1 MKWFNTYTRLF
12 GIGGLS
18 VGFVVLLFLLSEHRV
33 HRNNAFTR
41 RYPHHPINKRY
52 DLPLGF
58 DSYYIAGIDDDL
70 LYLGN
75 TTAPLHMLEV
85 NLRTRDTVHIT
96 LALSDRDL
104 PFQAVTVRVRSPYY
118 YVMDGTVPCIFR
130 GILGNWNAGMWM
142 KDKAYFTKALPLGP
156 DSFLINTINSGTQ
169 LSTLGL
175 LTEQNGFKVS
185 LNPRILEKQLDGMFD
200 VDGTMVASPDGG
212 TAGFVYYY
220 RNQFMVMDSHLDL
233 LARQRTVDTV
243 TTAQIELATANKKG
257 LVQMKAPP
265 LKINRTAALYNDLM
279 MVNSPRLGKY
289 EEPRMLDQ
297 ASIIDVY
304 NWRERTYGFS
314 FYLYHIGRK
323 KLKEFR
329 VHDGRLIAIVGD
341 MLSVYGLDHGQFGSM
356 ESSGLDNEKY
366 NDLSADNRTKTENL

>member
-1 MKWFNTYTRLF
+1 M
-12 GIGGLS
+12 
-18 VGFVVLLFLLSEHRV
+18 LLFQLSEHRV

-58 DSYYIAGIDDDL
+58 DSYYIAGIDNDM

-85 NLRTRDTVHIT
+85 NLKTRDTVHIT
-96 LALSDRDL
+96 LGLSDRDL
-104 PFQAVTVRVRSPYY
+104 PFQAVSVRVRSPYY

-130 GILGNWNAGMWM
+130 GILGNWNAGVWM

-156 DSFLINTINSGTQ
+156 DSFLINTINSDTQ
-169 LSTLGL
+169 LSSLGL
-175 LTEQNGFKVS
+175 LTKQNGFKVS
-185 LNPRILEKQLDGMFD
+185 LNPRILEKQIDGMFD
-200 VDGTMVASPDGG
+200 VDGTMVASPDGS
-212 TAGFVYYY
+212 AVGFVYYY
-220 RNQFMVMDSHLDL
+220 RNQFMVMDSQLGL
-233 LARQRTVDTV
+233 LARQETVDTV
-243 TTAQIELATANKKG
+243 STAQIELASANKKG

-265 LKINRTAALYNDLM
+265 LKINHTAALYKDLM

-304 NWRERTYGFS
+304 NWRESTYAFS

-329 VHDGRLIAIVGD
+329 VRDGQLIAVVGD
-341 MLSVYGLDHGQFGSM
+341 MLSVYGLDKGQFKILGKPRTDS
-356 ESSGLDNEKY
+356 EKH